1 MGAFLNWQR
10 TTHIIIVRQIEMLFS
25 FLVVL
30 VVLLA
35 SGDWGRLNGDY
46 DFICRA
52 TGTAYPTN
60 WSVLVDTNDYQNMYG
75 PFNFPQPPWIVRSFD
90 SDSLTWDQ
98 ASALGGSCNWQMRSC
113 QYRSGPQDN
122 WLLSQYI

>member
-1 MGAFLNWQR
+1 
-10 TTHIIIVRQIEMLFS
+10 MLLS

-60 WSVLVDTNDYQNMYG
+60 WRMLVDTNDYQNLYD
-75 PFNFPQPPWIVRSFD
+75 PFNSPQPPWIVRSFD

-98 ASALGGSCNWQMRSC
+98 TTALVGSCNWQMRSC
-113 QYRSGPQDN
+113 QFCSGPQDN
-122 WLLSQYI
+122 WLFSQYISYEEAND